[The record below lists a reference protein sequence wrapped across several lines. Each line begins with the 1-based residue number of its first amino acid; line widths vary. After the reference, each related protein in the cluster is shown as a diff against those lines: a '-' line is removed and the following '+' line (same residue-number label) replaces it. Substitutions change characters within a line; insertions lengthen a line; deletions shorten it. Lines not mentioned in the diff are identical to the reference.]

1 MKTIVVPIDFSEY
14 SLDGLKLGVDLAH
27 KFQANIE
34 LVYVQNRQPSFA
46 KMSAEAER
54 KEAEENF
61 RKLEADYQ
69 VYQGDR
75 MAIKS
80 MVKVGSVYR
89 EIVAQAKSHRDAVIV
104 TSTHGA
110 SGFEELFIGSN
121 TLRVL
126 AAAEC
131 PVYTIR
137 HGVQPENFGN
147 IVFPLDTTY
156 ESRQKA
162 PYVAKIAE
170 AYGAKVHVLS
180 ILDSPNDEAR
190 QKLTRYREQ
199 MENFFKEKDLSVQT
213 ASLDD
218 MDLVDGTLA
227 YTQAL
232 PQALIAVSSQNRR
245 SLPIFM
251 IGGKSQ
257 RLLSKAS
264 VPVVVIPPTVMPLGG
279 SFRTTGY

>member
-14 SLDGLKLGVDLAH
+14 SLDGLKLGADLAH
-27 KFQANIE
+27 KFHANIE

-46 KMSAEAER
+46 KVSAEAER
-54 KEAEENF
+54 REAEASF
-61 RKLEADYQ
+61 RQLEAQYAT
-69 VYQGDR
+69 YHGESLT
-75 MAIKS
+75 IKS
-80 MVKVGSVYR
+80 IVKVGSVYR

-110 SGFEELFIGSN
+110 SGFEEFFVGSN

-126 AAAEC
+126 AYAEC

-137 HGVQPENFGN
+137 HGVQAEDFAN

-180 ILDSPNDEAR
+180 ILDSPNDETR
-190 QKLTRYREQ
+190 QKLARYSEQ
-199 MENFFKEKDLSVQT
+199 MESFFKEKGLEVHM

-218 MDLVDGTLA
+218 MDLVDGTMA

-232 PQALIAVSSQNRR
+232 PKALIAVSSQNRR
-245 SLPIFM
+245 SLPLFM
-251 IGGKSQ
+251 IGGKAQ

-264 VPVVVIPPTVMPLGG
+264 VPVVVIPPTVLPLGG
-279 SFRTTGY
+279 SFQTTGY